1 MDILKNKRDLK
12 EENKIELNNS
22 NNLTSMQEI
31 MSEKSCNKKIVTD
44 NINVSND
51 TTNISSD
58 KVTMKN
64 LKMDKIQNH
73 PKTPQHTWVLRQ

>member
-64 LKMDKIQNH
+64 SKNG
-73 PKTPQHTWVLRQ
+73 